1 MRISYNLRLE
11 QTQKLIMTPELQQAI
26 SLLQLSSLELQDFIQ
41 EEILNN
47 PVLEVEESEENGKK
61 NEEPDEQ
68 YDDKDP
74 IDWEQYARD
83 QDLEPSYHRV
93 RLQSPDE
100 ETQSFEHYL
109 SKEPSLQEHL
119 LSQLGLCNLSTIQ
132 KRIGEFLI
140 GNIDQNG
147 YLKGDIGEFAV
158 LLGAEPDE
166 VLDVLRIIQKFDPAG
181 VGAQNIREC
190 LLLQLAEL
198 MSVHPLAE
206 VIINNY
212 LQDVAANRF
221 KKIAAELNVE
231 PKDVQEAVD
240 FIRTLDPKP
249 GRLFSGGSEVRYIVP
264 DVIIEKVVSDY
275 VVLVNDTIAPRLTIN
290 AYYRSLLGRE
300 NSESLT
306 CSFIKSRL
314 DSALWLLRSIEQR
327 RLTLYK
333 VTECIVRL
341 QREFFEKG
349 IRYLKPMTLRQV
361 ADEIGV
367 HESTVSRATAQKYV
381 QTPRGLYPLKFFFAS
396 GVESEQGLPIS
407 SESVKSVMRE
417 LIDAENAYRPLSDQ
431 KITELLQE
439 RGIIVSRRTVAKYR
453 EEMSIPSSSKRK
465 RH

>member
-26 SLLQLSSLELQDFIQ
+26 SLLQLSSLELQNFIQ

-47 PVLEVEESEENGKK
+47 PVLEVEEGEENGKK
-61 NEEPDEQ
+61 SEEPVDNYDE
-68 YDDKDP
+68 KDP

-83 QDLEPSYHRV
+83 QDLEPPVYRFP
-93 RLQSPDE
+93 LQSRDE

-119 LSQLGLCNLSTIQ
+119 LSQLGLCKLSAIQ
-132 KRIGEFLI
+132 RRIGEFLI

-147 YLKGDIGEFAV
+147 YLKGDIDEFAA
-158 LLGAEPDE
+158 LLGADRQE
-166 VLDVLRIIQKFDPAG
+166 VLEVLQIIQKFDPTG
-181 VGAQNIREC
+181 VGARNIREC
-190 LLLQLAEL
+190 LLLQLTE
-198 MSVHPLAE
+198 MDSVHPLAE
-206 VIINNY
+206 VIIRNY
-212 LQDVAANRF
+212 LQEVAANRF

-231 PKDVQEAVD
+231 PRDVQAAVD

-249 GRLFSGGSEVRYIVP
+249 GRLISGSSEVRYIVP
-264 DVIIEKVVSDY
+264 DVVIEKVASDY
-275 VVLVNDTIAPRLTIN
+275 VVLVNDTGTPRLTIN

-306 CSFIKSRL
+306 SAFIKSKL

-349 IRYLKPMTLRQV
+349 IRFLKPMTLRQV

-367 HESTVSRATAQKYV
+367 HESTVSRATSQKYV
-381 QTPRGLYPLKFFFAS
+381 QTPRGMYPLKFFFAS
-396 GVESEQGLPIS
+396 GVEDERGVPVS
-407 SESVKSVMRE
+407 SESVKSIMRE
-417 LIDAENAYRPLSDQ
+417 LIDAENVYRPLSDQ
-431 KITELLQE
+431 KIAELLQE
-439 RGIIVSRRTVAKYR
+439 RGIMVSRRTVAKYR
-453 EEMSIPSSSKRK
+453 EELCIPSSSKRK